1 MIEIFIV
8 IKEGTHQYYLL
19 NVQRRG
25 FDVYCFPP
33 HLGVHYS
40 LHESGEAHFQPN
52 GQTSKPRKE
61 LPVIMFNGEAR
72 TPSDKGIIREHLED
86 LGRASC
92 IYTTVYPID
101 SLSKDFQKFNR
112 SVKECFIINKDLF
125 SNDIELIE
133 IGVWAVPARNKVSF
147 EFNNPDIPAGLLH
160 KVAQCEP
167 QIWIY
172 ARPF

>member
-1 MIEIFIV
+1 MIEVFIV
-8 IKEGTHQYYLL
+8 IKDGAHQYYLL
-19 NVQRRG
+19 KVVRRG

-40 LHESGEAHFQPN
+40 LHESGEAHFRSE
-52 GQTSKPRKE
+52 GKASKPRKE
-61 LPVIMFNGEAR
+61 LPVAMVMGEAG
-72 TPSDKGIIREHLED
+72 TPTGRGIIREHLVD

-92 IYTTVYPID
+92 IYTTIYPID
-101 SLSKDFQKFNR
+101 SLSKDFQKFDR
-112 SVKECFIINKDLF
+112 SPGECFVIDKGLF
-125 SNDIELIE
+125 SEDTSLIVV
-133 IGVWAVPARNKVSF
+133 GVWAVPARNTVSF
-147 EFNNPDIPAGLLH
+147 EFNNPNIPANLLY